1 MRKIVKIKPINFSV
15 EELEISSVYVKL
27 DNGANINC
35 RLFSNEV
42 SVYHMIELT
51 PEEYEATILE
61 WADFELEKADKEAE
75 RADIKASKI
84 AAYQKMGL
92 TQAEIDALMPP
103 EPELLGSN

>member
-51 PEEYEATILE
+51 PEEYSA
-61 WADFELEKADKEAE
+61 W
-75 RADIKASKI
+75 
-84 AAYQKMGL
+84 
-92 TQAEIDALMPP
+92 
-103 EPELLGSN
+103 GSNDEYITDLILSKLKLQKVN

>member
-51 PEEYEATILE
+51 PEEYSA
-61 WADFELEKADKEAE
+61 W
-75 RADIKASKI
+75 
-84 AAYQKMGL
+84 
-92 TQAEIDALMPP
+92 
-103 EPELLGSN
+103 GSNDEYITDLILSKLKFNFKFSNFIF